1 MLTWVKQNQ
10 KSNYVFFFL
19 FHVFVL
25 DSFVQRPTNLI
36 VYGTFT
42 RIVPSNK
49 EKNTGKS
56 FQISIV
62 FCRKIAHDE
71 LYRHI
76 CEACVFVCTIVERI
90 VKWIELISSN
100 SVSIQ
105 LLPYC
110 NYLKVFLFHTHADSL
125 SLFRFVF
132 GSLQQQSNEMFS
144 LRGKIIIR
152 DQHEKRRKR
161 KKIMTTSITT
171 EHKKC

>member
-1 MLTWVKQNQ
+1 MF
-10 KSNYVFFFL
+10 SSFFSMFLCLIRSSSVPQIWLCMEHLLEL
-19 FHVFVL
+19 FH
-25 DSFVQRPTNLI
+25 
-36 VYGTFT
+36 
-42 RIVPSNK
+42 RIK
-49 EKNTGKS
+49 KKNTGKS

-76 CEACVFVCTIVERI
+76 CDACVFVCTIVERI

-125 SLFRFVF
+125 SVSLRFRFFATTIEWDVF
-132 GSLQQQSNEMFS
+132 TSGQNNNSWSAWKAKKKEEKGRKLW
-144 LRGKIIIR
+144 
-152 DQHEKRRKR
+152 QHR
-161 KKIMTTSITT
+161 
-171 EHKKC
+171 